1 MSLADALLAGRAETP
16 ISAPTGWP
24 DGWRL
29 IALDTVDSTNR
40 VAREL
45 AGQGAPDGTVV
56 TARRQDKGRGR
67 RARGWVSLDGNL
79 YMSVVLRPMA
89 PPETAGQLT
98 FVVALAVAD
107 ALRTLAPPADVS
119 LKWPNDGLV
128 DGRKIAGVL
137 LEADALAEPDA
148 AWVVA
153 GIGVNLVSHPPD
165 SAFPATDLA
174 AAGTAGVPVEAALA
188 ALISALHDWYGRWRA
203 EGFAPIR
210 QAWLAQAAGLGEPI
224 QVRLER
230 ETLMGVFADLDDD
243 GGLLLDLP
251 GGGRRRIAAGDV
263 FFAGQSEE
271 DDAADH

>member
-1 MSLADALLAGRAETP
+1 MSLADALLAGRTEAP

-29 IALDTVDSTNR
+29 VALETVDSTNR

-45 AGQGAPDGTVV
+45 ARQGAPDGTVV
-56 TARRQDKGRGR
+56 TARHQEKGRGR
-67 RARGWVSLDGNL
+67 RARDWASPEGNL

-107 ALRTLAPPADVS
+107 ALRTLAPTADVS

-128 DGRKIAGVL
+128 DGRKVAGVL
-137 LEADALAEPDA
+137 LEAETLAQPDA

-165 SAFPATDLA
+165 TAFPATDLA
-174 AAGTAGVPVEAALA
+174 AAGTAGVTVEAALT
-188 ALISALHDWYGRWRA
+188 ALISALHAWCDCWRA
-203 EGFAPIR
+203 RGFAPIR
-210 QAWLAQAAGLGEPI
+210 QAWLAKAAGLGQPI

-230 ETLMGVFADLDDD
+230 ETLTGVFTDLDDD
-243 GGLLLDLP
+243 GSLLLDLP
-251 GGGRRRIAAGDV
+251 DGGRRCIAAGDV
-263 FFAGQSEE
+263 FFAGESEE